1 MGTNYYLRR
10 IPTKEEIA
18 QCHKLVDE
26 QKFEYI
32 DIMNDK
38 YGAPYLETVLEK
50 ITEKIH
56 IGKKSIGWRFLF
68 QIHNDLYG
76 KSIQSC
82 IDFLKRQTETG
93 MWRFIDEY
101 GEEISI
107 DDFES
112 MVRNSLDQM
121 TIEDYYRKYP
131 EERRWGSFGSPQEVV
146 EDGSRWWCGYDG
158 WS

>member
-26 QKFEYI
+26 RKFEYM
-32 DIMNDK
+32 DVMNEK

-56 IGKKSIGWRFLF
+56 IGKKSCGWRFLF

-82 IDFLKRQTETG
+82 IEFLKRQTGTG

-131 EERRWGSFGSPQEVV
+131 EERRWESFGSPQEVV
-146 EDGSRWWCGYDG
+146 DDGSRWWDEEF
-158 WS
+158 S

>member
-38 YGAPYLETVLEK
+38 YGMPYLETVLGK
-50 ITEKIH
+50 IIEKIH
-56 IGKKSIGWRFLF
+56 IGKKSCGWRFLF
-68 QIHNDLYG
+68 QIHNDLYS
-76 KSIQSC
+76 KNIQSC

-121 TIEDYYRKYP
+121 TIEEYNRKYP
-131 EERRWGSFGSPQEVV
+131 EEKHWGLYESPQEVV
-146 EDGSRWWCGYDG
+146 EDGSRWWDEDF
-158 WS
+158 S